1 MKSVDPT
8 ESEGGFVNY
17 ATDSVEQ
24 DPSVNEAAWSTGIK
38 CMLYARII
46 LGNLLGVRVFYGVLP
61 TP

>member
-1 MKSVDPT
+1 MDPT
-8 ESEGGFVNY
+8 EGEAGCVNY
-17 ATDSVEQ
+17 TRDSVEQ
-24 DPSVNEAAWSTGIK
+24 DPGVNEAAWSTGIK